1 MKAAYIEYEK
11 YANRTDLTESEEAS
25 FKTALD
31 KVTSALGDKAVALEG
46 LTQGTK
52 DYTEALDGAIKKEL
66 EEAQLAAKEKRVAAE
81 KKLQSETWSGWDG
94 SKISY
99 NIQDAWTDEEYVKAK
114 EAAQKIAS
122 DYLRE
127 IGRAHV

>member
-1 MKAAYIEYEK
+1 MSTK
-11 YANRTDLTESEEAS
+11 YANRTDLTESEEASS

-114 EAAQKIAS
+114 KK
-122 DYLRE
+122 LRRRLPVT
-127 IGRAHV
+127 ICVKRFRLLVMV